1 MIIVYLCV
9 CLLFYAGDFSLCPA
23 GKIFAKSGT
32 GPWVKGRPP
41 PLAHCPILFGRGA
54 WGFLPLC
61 TICKSAVPSP
71 DLWYRGQE
79 GRNCMFPASFQPLDV
94 LGFVPLVLPTPKQ
107 GQFSFIPGHRLAS
120 SPQWRRGQLCQWLG
134 QLCLGVCAEPGGQ
147 VRLMGF
153 RGLDGEHCPP
163 NALPLSGAGQ
173 SSSFLHPGQRL
184 WRLPTLFKSGDKVMR
199 NLVETPHQRDKK
211 SHSPHLSLPA
221 RKGQEWGPGRRV

>member
-1 MIIVYLCV
+1 MTNWYMNTFWKNSPVQLIDIAITSHKNTEHNQNFLTVFLFFLFHLYFKDNCYCRRMILQSHVTYSRFV
-9 CLLFYAGDFSLCPA
+9 R
-23 GKIFAKSGT
+23 KIFWK
-32 GPWVKGRPP
+32 
-41 PLAHCPILFGRGA
+41 
-54 WGFLPLC
+54 FL
-61 TICKSAVPSP
+61 
-71 DLWYRGQE
+71 
-79 GRNCMFPASFQPLDV
+79 
-94 LGFVPLVLPTPKQ
+94 
-107 GQFSFIPGHRLAS
+107 FIPGHRLAS

-173 SSSFLHPGQRL
+173 SSSFLHPCQRL

-221 RKGQEWGPGRRV
+221 RKG